1 MVARLA
7 RGGSAVA
14 SHLAE
19 PERPSAKK
27 GGSAGGHHL
36 ASVSIALVLL
46 IIGAA
51 MLVYPAFSAVMAQED
66 VIRQVREYGAG
77 QAVWDEAESSDG
89 EGASDQEFRPK
100 EDDPIYE
107 ALVEYNE
114 RVREGEGDL
123 INDPFATEGG
133 GISAL
138 GVPEGLIGTLEVP
151 SMSVT
156 LPLYLGATADNLS
169 RGATVIAGTSMP
181 IGGESTNCAIA
192 AHRGGIWSGFQMF
205 RDIEEM
211 KEGDTVTVTTPWER
225 LTYQA
230 VGIAVVDP
238 SDVESLGIQQGRDML
253 TLLTCH
259 PYGVSSDRYLV
270 YCERVDNADAQ
281 ESPGVLE
288 RAIAALLPAP
298 AEDSPSSTI
307 EFWLKVVGLAI
318 VGVVIVVLAVDLVRT
333 LVARSRT

>member
-51 MLVYPAFSAVMAQED
+51 MLVYPAISAVMAQED

-77 QAVWDEAESSDG
+77 QSAWDEAE
-89 EGASDQEFRPK
+89 AS
-100 EDDPIYE
+100 
-107 ALVEYNE
+107 A
-114 RVREGEGDL
+114 
-123 INDPFATEGG
+123 FATEGG

-138 GVPEGLIGTLEVP
+138 GVPDGLIGTIEVP

-225 LTYQA
+225 LTYQV

-238 SDVESLGIQQGRDML
+238 SDVESLEIQEGRDML

-307 EFWLKVVGLAI
+307 EFWLKVAGLAI

>member
-1 MVARLA
+1 M
-7 RGGSAVA
+7 A

-19 PERPSAKK
+19 PERPSAKGK
-27 GGSAGGHHL
+27 APSGRRHL
-36 ASVSIALVLL
+36 ISVSIALVLL
-46 IIGAA
+46 VIGAA
-51 MLVYPAFSAVMAQED
+51 MLAFPAISAVTAQED
-66 VIRQVREYGAG
+66 VIQQVREYGAG
-77 QAVWDEAESSDG
+77 QVAWDEMGESSDADDS
-89 EGASDQEFRPK
+89 EQEFRPK
-100 EDDPIYE
+100 EGDPIYE

-138 GVPEGLIGTLEVP
+138 GVPDGLIGTIEVP

-156 LPLYLGATADNLS
+156 LPLYLGSTTENLS
-169 RGATVIAGTSMP
+169 RGATVVAGTSMP

-225 LTYQA
+225 LTYQV

-238 SDVESLGIQQGRDML
+238 SDVESLEIQEGRDML

-259 PYGVSSDRYLV
+259 PYLVSSHRYLV

-281 ESPGVLE
+281 ESPGVVE
-288 RAIAALLPAP
+288 RAVAALLPAP
-298 AEDSPSSTI
+298 AEDSPSSTM
-307 EFWLKVVGLAI
+307 EFWLKVVGFAI
-318 VGVVIVVLAVDLVRT
+318 AGVAIVVLTVDLVRT
-333 LVARSRT
+333 LVRRVRA